1 MKRVRKDSFES
12 LAPEVPTLAGLGSRA
27 AVVSTVSALP

>member
-1 MKRVRKDSFES
+1 VRKDSLES
-12 LAPEVPTLAGLGSRA
+12 LPPAVPALAGLGSRV